1 MRRTQWMV
9 AVLVML
15 LATGV
20 VGTQF
25 LHAQAEPGSGPAA
38 AEQPADAAAQDADA
52 EEQAAGPEVIAIKF
66 HADWCGYCKAMG
78 DIFDELQAKFDQEPV
93 LYLTFDQ
100 TREHHTRQSQYL
112 AHALGL
118 EDVWAEYGGRTGF
131 ILLIDGQ
138 TGEVIDQLDHEQD
151 LSQMGESLVDAVN
164 R

>member
-1 MRRTQWMV
+1 MRRMQWMI
-9 AVLVML
+9 AVLLML

-20 VGTQF
+20 VGVQF
-25 LHAQAEPGSGPAA
+25 LHAQAEPGSGPMEPGSGPAA
-38 AEQPADAAAQDADA
+38 A
-52 EEQAAGPEVIAIKF
+52 EQAAGPEVIAIKF

-112 AHALGL
+112 VHALGL
-118 EDVWAEYGGRTGF
+118 EDVWAEYGGKTGF
-131 ILLIDGQ
+131 VLLIDGQ
-138 TGEVIDQLDHEQD
+138 TGEVIEQLDHEQS